1 VHDEKYQRED
11 QENVDEESGDVKC
24 DERDGPD
31 ENEKKRETEKGE
43 THDGPPPLILS
54 LDFVKN
60 YARPIA

>member
-1 VHDEKYQRED
+1 MHDEKYQRDD

-24 DERDGPD
+24 DECHGPD
-31 ENEKKRETEKGE
+31 ENKQKRETEKGE